1 MNLSLEEISK
11 AVGGT
16 LQGSG
21 SVRVKGY
28 SIDSRTLNAGELFF
42 AIRGPRFDG
51 HQFVQQAFQKGAAAA
66 VVEEDLRPSPGMPS
80 ASSPSPS
87 GRGRE
92 ARARQGEASRERE
105 GSIIRV
111 TSTLEALQ
119 VLARDVRRRWG
130 MPIIGVTGSAGK
142 TTTKE
147 MIAAVLGKKFT
158 VLRTVGNLN
167 NEFGLPLCLLRAE
180 KYQTIGVLEMGMS
193 AKGEISK
200 LASIAEPNEGVVTNV
215 NPVHLEFFKSVDEIA
230 EAKAELIQGLHDPKV
245 AYLNNDDSRVRAMSR
260 NFSGKV
266 VTYGVKSAA
275 AFRVEQ
281 IQDLGLEGTAFAV
294 LHGRR
299 DMNFLLPLLGQHNIA
314 NAVASIAVG
323 INHDVSW
330 EQIREA
336 LSEMK
341 PEKMRGQVIKFREG
355 FAAIDDSYNSN
366 PRALSEMIRFLGK
379 LKGYER
385 KILVAGEMLELGP
398 EGRELHRSCGR
409 EAARAGLELVIAV
422 QGQAT
427 EILEGALEAGM
438 NRSKLKFARDAVQ
451 AGDLLA
457 RFVKKGD
464 VVLIKGS
471 RGVKLEQTLNTLRAA
486 FSSMEP

>member
-11 AVGGT
+11 AVAGT
-16 LQGSG
+16 LQGAG
-21 SVRVKGY
+21 NVKVRGY
-28 SIDSRTLNAGELFF
+28 SIDSRTLNTGELFF
-42 AIRGPRFDG
+42 AIKGPRFDG
-51 HQFVQQAFQKGAAAA
+51 HQFVEQVFQKGAAAA
-66 VVEEDLRPSPGMPS
+66 VVEHDVETAPAS
-80 ASSPSPS
+80 A
-87 GRGRE
+87 GKRNV
-92 ARARQGEASRERE
+92 
-105 GSIIRV
+105 IRV
-111 TSTLEALQ
+111 KSTLDALQ
-119 VLARDVRRRWG
+119 SLARDVRRRWG
-130 MPIIGVTGSAGK
+130 MKIIGVTGSAGK

-147 MIAAVLGKKFT
+147 MIASVLGKKFT
-158 VLRTVGNLN
+158 VLRSVGNLN

-180 KYQTIGVLEMGMS
+180 RYQNIGVLEMGMS
-193 AKGEISK
+193 AKGEIRK

-230 EAKAELIQGLHDPKV
+230 EAKAELIEGLHDPKV

-281 IQDLGLEGTAFAV
+281 LQDLGLEGTAFTV
-294 LHGRR
+294 HHGRR
-299 DMNFLLPLLGQHNIA
+299 DLNLVLPLLGQHNVA
-314 NAVASIAVG
+314 NAVAAVALG
-323 INHDVSW
+323 VVHEVAW

-336 LSEMK
+336 ISEMK

-379 LKGYER
+379 LRGYQR

-398 EGRELHRSCGR
+398 EGAELHRNCGR
-409 EAARAGLELVIAV
+409 EAARAGLELILGV
-422 QGQAT
+422 QGQAR
-427 EILEGALEAGM
+427 EILEGALEGGM
-438 NRSKLKFARDAVQ
+438 DRSRLKFARDAVQ

-457 RFVKKGD
+457 RALKKGD
-464 VVLIKGS
+464 IVLIKGS